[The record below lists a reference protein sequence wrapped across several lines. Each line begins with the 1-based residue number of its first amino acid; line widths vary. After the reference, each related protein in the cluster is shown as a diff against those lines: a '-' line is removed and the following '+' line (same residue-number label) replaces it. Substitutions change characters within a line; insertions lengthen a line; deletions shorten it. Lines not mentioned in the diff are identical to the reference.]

1 MSDCIFCKIAAKEIP
16 AKLVY
21 EDSEIFAFEDIHP
34 QAPMHLLICP
44 KKHLESLAEAQETDA
59 AMLGRMLLAA
69 KKLAADRGHGTA
81 HRAIFNTGAGAG
93 QSVLHLHL
101 HVLGGRPMKWPP
113 G

>member
-1 MSDCIFCKIAAKEIP
+1 
-16 AKLVY
+16 
-21 EDSEIFAFEDIHP
+21 
-34 QAPMHLLICP
+34 MHLLICP

-69 KKLAADRGHGTA
+69 KKLAADRGHGAA

-93 QSVLHLHL
+93 QSVFHLHL
-101 HVLGGRPMKWPP
+101 HVLGGRPMNWPP